1 MTNVAGSSAK
11 YDQPSD
17 SPTAARRAAATSIGN
32 RARVF
37 TKRLSPVSMVSV
49 IIPAHNESENLSI
62 LLPQVYRALN
72 AARREFEILLVD
84 NASTDD
90 TQEIVRQL
98 ENTMPELRLVVEPQ
112 MGYGRALLA
121 GFRAARGDVLAT
133 LRADNQEK
141 PEDLCRII
149 ALREE
154 ENLDLYKAIRTHRLK
169 QEGPTRVLVSFVFN
183 LLFKCILR
191 VRSRDINAS
200 PKVLTRAFYES
211 ARLESEDWFIDA
223 EIMIKAEHMGIPIGA
238 LPIEYLPRL
247 KGKSTASLRTVFEF
261 LTNMAR
267 WHMRL
272 RANRL
277 MPSRPDHD

>member
-1 MTNVAGSSAK
+1 M
-11 YDQPSD
+11 
-17 SPTAARRAAATSIGN
+17 SIGN

-37 TKRLSPVSMVSV
+37 NERPPHISLVSV
-49 IIPAHNESENLSI
+49 VIPAHNESDNLSI
-62 LLPQVYRALN
+62 LLPQVSRAFN
-72 AARREFEILLVD
+72 VARRQFEILVID

-90 TQEIVRQL
+90 TQEIVRKL
-98 ENTMPELRLVVEPQ
+98 ENTIPELRLIVEPQ
-112 MGYGRALLA
+112 MGYGRAVLA
-121 GFRAARGDVLAT
+121 GFRAAKGDVLAT

-154 ENLDLYKAIRTHRLK
+154 ENLDLYKAIRMHRLK
-169 QEGPTRVLVSFVFN
+169 QEGVMRVVVSFVFN
-183 LLFKCILR
+183 TLCKRMLR
-191 VRSRDINAS
+191 LQSRDINAS

-247 KGKSTASLRTVFEF
+247 KGKSTARLKTVFEF
-261 LTNMAR
+261 LRNMAR
-267 WHMRL
+267 WRMRL
-272 RANRL
+272 RASRL
-277 MPSRPDHD
+277 LA